1 MSTFNFAGITVKQLA
16 AAVAEGDCTAEAAIA
31 HCDEKLARPNMGN
44 GMRKR
49 WTRVR
54 DQLAE
59 GGRIDVKTAFNP
71 NAGQPKAEAPVAP
84 AATLAGTGNGVTK
97 GEATRIVNGLQRM
110 DASQLADALAQL
122 AR

>member
-1 MSTFNFAGITVKQLA
+1 MSTFNFASITVKQLA
-16 AAVAEGDCTAEAAIA
+16 AAVAEGDCTAGAAIA
-31 HCDEKLARPNMGN
+31 HCDEKLARPNMGD

-54 DQLAE
+54 DQLAAE
-59 GGRIDVKTAFNP
+59 GAIDVKTAFNP
-71 NAGQPKAEAPVAP
+71 RAGQPKAEAPVAP
-84 AATLAGTGNGVTK
+84 AATLAGTGNGVSR

-110 DASQLADALAQL
+110 DASQLEAALAQL

>member
-1 MSTFNFAGITVKQLA
+1 MSTFNFAGITVRQLA
-16 AAVAEGDCTAEAAIA
+16 AAVAEGDCTAGAAIA
-31 HCDEKLARPNMGN
+31 HCEEKLARPNMGN
-44 GMRKR
+44 GMCKR

-54 DQLAE
+54 DQLAAE
-59 GGRIDVKTAFNP
+59 GAIDVKTAFNP

-84 AATLAGTGNGVTK
+84 AATLAGTGNGVSR

-110 DASQLADALAQL
+110 DATQLADALAQL

>member
-1 MSTFNFAGITVKQLA
+1 MSTFNFAGITVRQLA
-16 AAVAEGDCTAEAAIA
+16 AAVAEGDCTAGAAIA
-31 HCDEKLARPNMGN
+31 HCEEKLARPNMGN

-54 DQLAE
+54 DQLAAE
-59 GGRIDVKTAFNP
+59 GAIDVKTAFNP